1 MSNDGE
7 SIPLLVDD
15 RKNDDGSKDVTRSA
29 GASAV
34 QTSINIS
41 KMCAG
46 TGTLALPFAAEQGGL
61 AFHLIG
67 LFLIAAWD
75 YKGSEYLLRS
85 HTLIQATNNDQMLA
99 EWKEPGYGNTS
110 GSDLNKGHLPP
121 DGTTMYGTVAWYAA
135 GPTGLK
141 ALDVLMLS
149 LFLGLLI
156 SYEVVMLSFIED
168 MPFTTGSRKADL
180 LVPSL
185 LVATLSCAPD
195 VGFLSRFSVL
205 GLLALAL
212 SFCVIAWQGFHDN
225 GWEGF
230 ESQSLSSV
238 TLWPESM
245 AHASSWFGVVV
256 FGYGVAP
263 FIFNIRDSMAEP
275 EKIGTSLRIG
285 LGIVYIGY
293 IVISNGI
300 VILFSPSY
308 EFRGDVLQA
317 MPGTRIALFVRVL
330 MTLVVAVT
338 APLIVVP
345 CGEMIEGKLGID
357 SYSSANG
364 RVLVRVTLCTVCTF
378 VAVFVPGFV
387 RIVSFIGCFSVS
399 IVGFVL
405 PPLFCLLL
413 EHNRANHKVIQ
424 EKYDGS
430 RGILLRVLL
439 TLGLVTSAVTTSFSV
454 QDFLS

>member
-1 MSNDGE
+1 
-7 SIPLLVDD
+7 
-15 RKNDDGSKDVTRSA
+15 
-29 GASAV
+29 
-34 QTSINIS
+34 
-41 KMCAG
+41 
-46 TGTLALPFAAEQGGL
+46 
-61 AFHLIG
+61 
-67 LFLIAAWD
+67 
-75 YKGSEYLLRS
+75 
-85 HTLIQATNNDQMLA
+85 
-99 EWKEPGYGNTS
+99 
-110 GSDLNKGHLPP
+110 
-121 DGTTMYGTVAWYAA
+121 
-135 GPTGLK
+135 
-141 ALDVLMLS
+141 
-149 LFLGLLI
+149 
-156 SYEVVMLSFIED
+156 MLSFIED

-238 TLWPESM
+238 NLWPESM
-245 AHASSWFGVVV
+245 AQASSWFGVVV

-275 EKIGTSLRIG
+275 EKIGTSLRMG

-293 IVISNGI
+293 IVISNGV

-317 MPGTRIALFVRVL
+317 MPGTSRIALFVRML

-387 RIVSFIGCFSVS
+387 RIISFIGCFCVS

-413 EHNRANHKVIQ
+413 EHNRANHKVVQ
-424 EKYDGS
+424 GENDRWS
-430 RGILLRVLL
+430 SVLL
-439 TLGLVTSAVTTSFSV
+439 GVLLGLGLVTSAVTTSFSI
-454 QDFLS
+454 QEFRN

>member
-1 MSNDGE
+1 MKVRHVTPIGVVIVSN
-7 SIPLLVDD
+7 L
-15 RKNDDGSKDVTRSA
+15 
-29 GASAV
+29 
-34 QTSINIS
+34 
-41 KMCAG
+41 
-46 TGTLALPFAAEQGGL
+46 TLRN
-61 AFHLIG
+61 
-67 LFLIAAWD
+67 
-75 YKGSEYLLRS
+75 S
-85 HTLIQATNNDQMLA
+85 
-99 EWKEPGYGNTS
+99 
-110 GSDLNKGHLPP
+110 
-121 DGTTMYGTVAWYAA
+121 
-135 GPTGLK
+135 
-141 ALDVLMLS
+141 
-149 LFLGLLI
+149 
-156 SYEVVMLSFIED
+156 VVMLSFIED

-205 GLLALAL
+205 GLMALAL

-225 GWEGF
+225 GLEGF

-238 TLWPESM
+238 ALWPESM

-300 VILFSPSY
+300 VIIFSPSY

-317 MPGTRIALFVRVL
+317 MPGTTVALFVRVL

-357 SYSSANG
+357 SYSSAYG

-387 RIVSFIGCFSVS
+387 RIVSFIGCFCVS

-413 EHNRANHKVIQ
+413 EHDKANQKVVQ
-424 EKYDGS
+424 DKYDG
-430 RGILLRVLL
+430 RNWILLRILL
-439 TLGLVTSAVTTSFSV
+439 ALGLVTSAVTTSFSI
-454 QDFLS
+454 QDLLR

>member
-1 MSNDGE
+1 
-7 SIPLLVDD
+7 
-15 RKNDDGSKDVTRSA
+15 
-29 GASAV
+29 
-34 QTSINIS
+34 
-41 KMCAG
+41 
-46 TGTLALPFAAEQGGL
+46 
-61 AFHLIG
+61 
-67 LFLIAAWD
+67 
-75 YKGSEYLLRS
+75 
-85 HTLIQATNNDQMLA
+85 
-99 EWKEPGYGNTS
+99 
-110 GSDLNKGHLPP
+110 
-121 DGTTMYGTVAWYAA
+121 
-135 GPTGLK
+135 
-141 ALDVLMLS
+141 
-149 LFLGLLI
+149 
-156 SYEVVMLSFIED
+156 

-225 GWEGF
+225 GWMGF

-387 RIVSFIGCFSVS
+387 RIVSFIGCFC
-399 IVGFVL
+399 VGVTGLVL

-413 EHNRANHKVIQ
+413 EHKSGKCIVSPTSLSSDVFMLVLGVVTTIGTSAMTF
-424 EKYDGS
+424 EE
-430 RGILLRVLL
+430 LLR
-439 TLGLVTSAVTTSFSV
+439 S
-454 QDFLS
+454 